1 MARKREQRERDGSG
15 ASEIGPTLAL
25 LQERIARL
33 EGQVFGQSA
42 VGDHGTAAE
51 KDGNAIFAVPLDGS
65 VRVLA
70 ALASMPRLALY
81 RAVLEQ
87 PATSSELMKAAGLNT
102 TGQLYHHLRELIGA
116 GLIAQEG
123 QKIRQAHAAVVPS
136 PYTVLTVPRT
146 SGAQYEAS
154 DGRSH
159 ANRMATTSIARLF
172 VRVASRILHGKGNRI

>member
-15 ASEIGPTLAL
+15 AAEIAAALAQM
-25 LQERIARL
+25 QERIARL

-42 VGDHGTAAE
+42 VSGNGAATGV
-51 KDGNAIFAVPLDGS
+51 DGNAIFAVPLDGS

-123 QKIRQAHAAVVPS
+123 RDRYAVVPERL
-136 PYTVLTVPRT
+136 PAARTILGAALGVAQAAHLT
-146 SGAQYEAS
+146 AS
-154 DGRSH
+154 
-159 ANRMATTSIARLF
+159 APA
-172 VRVASRILHGKGNRI
+172 

>member
-1 MARKREQRERDGSG
+1 MARKRDQRERDGSG
-15 ASEIGPTLAL
+15 TGEIGAALAQ

-42 VGDHGTAAE
+42 VSGNGASMGIDGD
-51 KDGNAIFAVPLDGS
+51 AIFAVPLDGS

-87 PATSSELMKAAGLNT
+87 PATSGELMKAAGLNT

-116 GLIAQEG
+116 GLIVQEG
-123 QKIRQAHAAVVPS
+123 RDRYAIVPDRLPAARTILGAALGVAQA
-136 PYTVLTVPRT
+136 
-146 SGAQYEAS
+146 
-154 DGRSH
+154 
-159 ANRMATTSIARLF
+159 ANLM
-172 VRVASRILHGKGNRI
+172 HGPPA

>member
-1 MARKREQRERDGSG
+1 MARKRDQRERDGGESG
-15 ASEIGPTLAL
+15 ATLAQ
-25 LQERIARL
+25 LQERIVRL

-42 VGDHGTAAE
+42 MSGNSAAAGG
-51 KDGNAIFAVPLDGS
+51 DGNAIFAVPLDGS

-87 PATSSELMKAAGLNT
+87 PATSGELMRAANLNT

-123 QKIRQAHAAVVPS
+123 RDRYAVVPERL
-136 PYTVLTVPRT
+136 PAARTILGAALGVAQAAHLT
-146 SGAQYEAS
+146 AS
-154 DGRSH
+154 
-159 ANRMATTSIARLF
+159 APA
-172 VRVASRILHGKGNRI
+172 

>member
-1 MARKREQRERDGSG
+1 MARKRDQREREGGEGG
-15 ASEIGPTLAL
+15 AMLAQ

-42 VGDHGTAAE
+42 MSGNGAAAGV
-51 KDGNAIFAVPLDGS
+51 DGNAIFAVPLDGS

-81 RAVLEQ
+81 RAVLET
-87 PATSSELMKAAGLNT
+87 PATSGELMRAANLNT

-123 QKIRQAHAAVVPS
+123 RDRYAIVPERLPAARTILGAALGVAQAAH
-136 PYTVLTVPRT
+136 LT
-146 SGAQYEAS
+146 AS
-154 DGRSH
+154 
-159 ANRMATTSIARLF
+159 APA
-172 VRVASRILHGKGNRI
+172 